1 MRNEEMFFFFK
12 PPRTNQRREP
22 PYLPVNWMARWPL
35 EEVHRCPATNLIF
48 FPVFFWCGGGG
59 RPPSP
64 PSEDDMIYLFPSPGC
79 VPPHFSRVSAS
90 AKLEEIGDWSIECVC
105 VCVCV
110 WVCLGCVTVCVC
122 VCVLGLRRLPVGFWD
137 GSSTG
142 VVREEQKKRE
152 KIRIKK
158 LSNDEMNGI
167 MNKKLNRTNNKKKK
181 EFRDLPRGGRTK

>member
-122 VCVLGLRRLPVGFWD
+122 VCIGVAPAPRRLLGWKLD
-137 GSSTG
+137 RGRSRRT
-142 VVREEQKKRE
+142 KK
-152 KIRIKK
+152 KGK
-158 LSNDEMNGI
+158 NT
-167 MNKKLNRTNNKKKK
+167 NKKIK
-181 EFRDLPRGGRTK
+181 